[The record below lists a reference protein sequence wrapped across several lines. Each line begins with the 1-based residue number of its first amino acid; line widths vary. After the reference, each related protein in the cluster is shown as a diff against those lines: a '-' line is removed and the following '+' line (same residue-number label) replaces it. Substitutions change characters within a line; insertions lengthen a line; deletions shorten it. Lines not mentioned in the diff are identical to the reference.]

1 MSATMVLKKWASP
14 FLYPVYFF
22 AAVIAAGALLL
33 HQEFCLAQGPIS
45 WIDALFTATSAT
57 CVTGLIVVDT
67 GTFFSHAGQAV
78 ILGLIQLGGLGIM
91 TYTSLVFYLWR
102 RRVSLVDRVAVGQ
115 SLLHEPAFDLGRFL
129 IQVAGMVF
137 LLEATGCIM
146 LYLLGGN
153 SASLF
158 WSLFHAVSAFCNAGF
173 SLQADSLVPWQ
184 DDIVLNAV
192 FIALIVTGGLGFS
205 VILELVRMARGGHE
219 RALLRQRLSWHT
231 RIVFKTSGVLIV
243 FGAVALYAS
252 EALFQGPGGSGGM
265 LTALFQSVTARTAG
279 FNTVDIGSMANTS
292 LLVLIF
298 LMFIGGSP
306 GSCAGGVKTTT
317 LAALWAFAMAQIKG
331 RNQAVAGRFALDQKT
346 MNKALTLALFAA
358 LIVVLAV
365 LALSVTE
372 NMAGSGEQARGMFL
386 DILFEVVSA
395 FGTVGLSTGLTPEL
409 SNAGKLVVSLVM
421 FVGRLGPIVF
431 LSALVEFQRRES
443 FSWPEDS
450 LLIG

>member
-1 MSATMVLKKWASP
+1 MVLKKWASP

-22 AAVIAAGALLL
+22 AAAIAAGAMLL
-33 HQEFCLAQGPIS
+33 HQGFSLSGEHIS

-67 GTFFSHAGQAV
+67 GTFFSQAGQTV
-78 ILGLIQLGGLGIM
+78 ILGLIQLGGIGIM

-115 SLLHEPAFDLGRFL
+115 SLLHEPTFDLGAFL
-129 IQVAGMVF
+129 VQVAGMV
-137 LLEATGCIM
+137 LVLEAAGCAL
-146 LYLLGGN
+146 LYLLGG
-153 SASLF
+153 SDVTMF
-158 WSLFHAVSAFCNAGF
+158 WALFHAVSAFCNAGF
-173 SLQADSLVPWQ
+173 SLQADSLVPWRH
-184 DDIVLNAV
+184 DIAVNAV
-192 FIALIVTGGLGFS
+192 FMALIVTGGLGFS
-205 VILELVRMARGGHE
+205 VLLELASMAGGGRKRE
-219 RALLRQRLSWHT
+219 LLKRRLSWHT
-231 RIVFKTSGVLIV
+231 RIVLKTSGLLVV
-243 FGAVALYAS
+243 FGTVALYAS
-252 EALFQGPGGSGGM
+252 EALFQGPGGGGA
-265 LTALFQSVTARTAG
+265 LTALFQAVTARTAG

-298 LMFIGGSP
+298 LMFVGGSP

-317 LAALWAFAMAQIKG
+317 FAALWAFAMAQVKG
-331 RNQAVAGRFALDQKT
+331 RRQSVAGRFAMDQKT

-372 NMAGSGEQARGMFL
+372 NSSGSGAQARGMFL

-409 SNAGKLVVSLVM
+409 SDAGKLVVSLVM

-431 LSALVEFQRRES
+431 LSALTEFQRRER